1 MNAAHTAAPVTCPH
15 CGGLLPSSLP
25 PDFKPTENVCRES
38 RAPGAKLYAWRW
50 VSGGY
55 NSAHCD
61 SREDAVAV
69 ARQMGMGKPKGV
81 LVLDLQSLVVG
92 KAAEKL
98 LNEMDRACMFD

>member
-1 MNAAHTAAPVTCPH
+1 MNAAHTAPVTCPH

-25 PDFKPTENVCRES
+25 PGFKGPDVCRES

-55 NSAHCD
+55 NSARCD

-69 ARQMGMGKPKGV
+69 ARQMGKPKTV

-92 KAAEKL
+92 KTAEKL
-98 LNEMDRACMFD
+98 LNEMDRAYAGMFD